1 MRTKKRKLRKISAAE
16 RVAIVKM
23 VAQGELSH
31 EEIALQFNVK
41 KQLICDLMSSLK
53 RSKALFIHKRK
64 SELDKE
70 KKYSLIDGAIKSK
83 LNQNASIWSV
93 NEIIK

>member
-31 EEIALQFNVK
+31 DEIALQFNVK
-41 KQLICDLMSSLK
+41 KQLVCDLMSSLR

-64 SELDKE
+64 SELYKE
-70 KKYSLIDGAIKSK
+70 K
-83 LNQNASIWSV
+83 Q
-93 NEIIK
+93 

>member
-1 MRTKKRKLRKISAAE
+1 MKTKKRKLRKISAAE

-64 SELDKE
+64 SELFNE
-70 KKYSLIDGAIKSK
+70 KKYSLIDGVIKSK
-83 LNQNASIWSV
+83 LIRNESIWSV